1 MISARRMI
9 NGNNLDQPWGTPR
22 SHPAGPHGHGTPAA
36 SRLSG
41 LGHLEKSGSG
51 EQMVYTYD
59 ELRSLGFCPDS
70 CRKVKGV
77 CS

>member
-1 MISARRMI
+1 MI

-22 SHPAGPHGHGTPAA
+22 SHPARPHGHGTPAA

-59 ELRSLGFCPDS
+59 ELPQPGPA
-70 CRKVKGV
+70 GG
-77 CS
+77 

>member
-1 MISARRMI
+1 MILDGVMI

-22 SHPAGPHGHGTPAA
+22 SHPARPHGHGTPAA

-59 ELRSLGFCPDS
+59 ELRSLGLLAAKALD
-70 CRKVKGV
+70 
-77 CS
+77 